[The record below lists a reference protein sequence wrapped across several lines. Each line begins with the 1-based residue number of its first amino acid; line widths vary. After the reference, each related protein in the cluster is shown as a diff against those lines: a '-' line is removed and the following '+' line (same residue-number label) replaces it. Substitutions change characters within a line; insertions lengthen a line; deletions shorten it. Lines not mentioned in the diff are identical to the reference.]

1 MTKGIRIDATHR
13 NGEGH
18 TWNVKSLILG
28 RVYEDGSFGS
38 YIKLYTDRFGIFQ
51 MEFLRGSDL
60 AYSFLPKC
68 TEFLEILDRGIVGVS
83 LGMIAEELLNRGYI
97 EK

>member
-1 MTKGIRIDATHR
+1 MTKGIRIDATYR

-18 TWNVKSLILG
+18 TWDVKSLILG
-28 RVYEDGSFGS
+28 RVYGDGSFGS

-51 MEFLRGSDL
+51 LEFLRGNDL
-60 AYSFLPKC
+60 AYSFLPTC
-68 TEFLEILDRGIVGVS
+68 VEFLEILEKGIVGVS
-83 LGMIAEELLNRGYI
+83 LGTIAEELLNRGYV